1 MKNTIKY
8 TSAFVLTAFGLLTLF
23 MSTSVIFDLFGIR
36 EKEGNYVLFVVWANF
51 ICGILYL
58 IGAFGFMKDKK
69 WLPNVMIAASV
80 LLIVTFGGLF
90 LHIQNGGIYEV
101 KTVGAMTFRT
111 LFTVLFTASAFWL
124 ISKNKS

>member
-1 MKNTIKY
+1 MKNTITY
-8 TSAFVLTAFGLLTLF
+8 TSAFALTAFGLMTLF

-51 ICGILYL
+51 ICGFFYL
-58 IGAFGFMKDKK
+58 VGAYGFISHKN
-69 WLPNVMIAASV
+69 WLPKIMTAASA
-80 LLIVTFGGLF
+80 LLIITFAGLF

-101 KTVGAMTFRT
+101 KTIGAMTFRT
-111 LFTVLFTASAFWL
+111 VFTVIFTATSFWL